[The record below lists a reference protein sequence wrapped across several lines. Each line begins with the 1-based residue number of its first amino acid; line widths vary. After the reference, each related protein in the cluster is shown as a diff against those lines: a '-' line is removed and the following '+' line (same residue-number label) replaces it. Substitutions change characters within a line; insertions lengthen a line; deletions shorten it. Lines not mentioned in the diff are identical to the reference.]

1 MTAAGYATPGS
12 KVTASEPRDLVL
24 RNEFSR
30 RSKLCGATAKFGAT
44 VTLIGEDA
52 GEKRT
57 RQIEPEPEPDASERK
72 ISVTSPLR
80 LLSP

>member
-1 MTAAGYATPGS
+1 MTAAVYAALGS
-12 KVTASEPRDLVL
+12 KDTASEPRDLVL

-44 VTLIGEDA
+44 VTLIDEDA

-57 RQIEPEPEPDASERK
+57 RQIEVS
-72 ISVTSPLR
+72 
-80 LLSP
+80 LSPTRAKGRFQ